1 MIINRTHLILMTI
14 LYKNKATSAGTAIT
28 TEEMKN
34 YCNIGKSDS
43 TFNRAFRFLQNEKYI
58 NKGVKDGKFSTY
70 YITESGIKLLME
82 VM

>member
-1 MIINRTHLILMTI
+1 MAINRTHLILMTI

-28 TEEMKN
+28 TEEMKT

-43 TFNRAFRFLQNEKYI
+43 TFNRAFRFLQNQGYI
-58 NKGVKDGKFSTY
+58 NKGVKDGKCSTY
-70 YITESGIKLLME
+70 YITDDGTKLLLE

>member
-1 MIINRTHLILMTI
+1 MTINRTHLILITI

-43 TFNRAFRFLQNEKYI
+43 TFNRAFRFLQNHDYI

-70 YITESGIKLLME
+70 YITENGIKLLTE

>member
-1 MIINRTHLILMTI
+1 MNVNRTHLILITI
-14 LYKNKATSAGTAIT
+14 LYKNKAISAGTAISV
-28 TEEMKN
+28 EEIKD

-43 TFNRAFRFLQNEKYI
+43 TFNRAFRFLQNEGYI

-70 YITESGIKLLME
+70 YITENGTKLLTE

>member
-1 MIINRTHLILMTI
+1 MTINRTHLILMTI

-28 TEEMKN
+28 TDEMKT

-43 TFNRAFRFLQNEKYI
+43 TFNRAFRFLHSQGYI
-58 NKGVKDGKFSTY
+58 SKGVKDGKFSTY
-70 YITESGIKLLME
+70 YITDNGIKLLTE

>member
-1 MIINRTHLILMTI
+1 MTI

-34 YCNIGKSDS
+34 FCNIGKSNS
-43 TFNRAFRFLQNEKYI
+43 TFNRAFRFLQNEEYI
-58 NKGVKDGKFSTY
+58 SKGVKDGKFSTY
-70 YITESGIKLLME
+70 YITANGTKKLLE

>member
-1 MIINRTHLILMTI
+1 MNVNRTHLILMTI
-14 LYKNKATSAGTAIT
+14 LYKNNAMSAGTAISAD
-28 TEEMKN
+28 EMKT

-43 TFNRAFRFLQNEKYI
+43 TFNRAFRFLQNEGYI

-70 YITESGIKLLME
+70 YITENGTKLLTE

>member
-1 MIINRTHLILMTI
+1 MNVNRTHLILMTI
-14 LYKNKATSAGTAIT
+14 LYKNNAMSAGTAIT
-28 TEEMKN
+28 TEEMKI

-43 TFNRAFRFLQNEKYI
+43 TFNRAFRFLQNEGYI

-70 YITESGIKLLME
+70 YITENGTKLLME

>member
-1 MIINRTHLILMTI
+1 MTINRTHLILITI

-43 TFNRAFRFLQNEKYI
+43 TFNRAFRFLQNNNYI
-58 NKGVKDGKFSTY
+58 SKGVKDGKFSTY
-70 YITESGIKLLME
+70 YITEHGIKLLTE

>member
-1 MIINRTHLILMTI
+1 MNVNRTHLILITI
-14 LYKNKATSAGTAIT
+14 LYKNKAMSAGTAISV
-28 TEEMKN
+28 EEMKT

-43 TFNRAFRFLQNEKYI
+43 TFNRAFRFLQKEGYI

-70 YITESGIKLLME
+70 YITENGTKLLTE

>member
-1 MIINRTHLILMTI
+1 MNVNRTHLILITI
-14 LYKNKATSAGTAIT
+14 LYKNKATSAGTAISV
-28 TEEMKN
+28 EEMKA

-43 TFNRAFRFLQNEKYI
+43 TFNRAFRFLQNEGYI

-70 YITESGIKLLME
+70 YITENGTKLLTE

>member
-1 MIINRTHLILMTI
+1 MTINRTHLILITI

-28 TEEMKN
+28 TEEMKA

-43 TFNRAFRFLQNEKYI
+43 TFNRAFRFLQNNYYI

-70 YITESGIKLLME
+70 YITENGIKLLTE

>member
-1 MIINRTHLILMTI
+1 MTINRTHLILITI

-43 TFNRAFRFLQNEKYI
+43 TFNRAFRFLQNYNYI
-58 NKGVKDGKFSTY
+58 NKGVKDGKFTTY
-70 YITESGIKLLME
+70 YITENGIKLLTE

>member
-1 MIINRTHLILMTI
+1 MTINRTHLILITI

-43 TFNRAFRFLQNEKYI
+43 TFNRAFRFLQNNNYI

-70 YITESGIKLLME
+70 YITENGIKLLTE

>member
-1 MIINRTHLILMTI
+1 MNVNRTHLILITI
-14 LYKNKATSAGTAIT
+14 LYKNKAISAGTAISV
-28 TEEMKN
+28 EEIKV

-43 TFNRAFRFLQNEKYI
+43 TFNRAFRFLQNEGYI

-70 YITESGIKLLME
+70 YITENGTKLLTE